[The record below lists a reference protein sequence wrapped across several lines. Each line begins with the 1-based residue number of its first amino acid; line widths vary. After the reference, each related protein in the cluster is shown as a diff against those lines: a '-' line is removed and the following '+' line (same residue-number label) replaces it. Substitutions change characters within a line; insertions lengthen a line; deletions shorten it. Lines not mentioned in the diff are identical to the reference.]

1 MHSFVHYFIF
11 VTMEN
16 PFDNDNY
23 SDQADSDL
31 ISDALNGSKA
41 SLEILISR
49 HQPFIYNVAW
59 KMVLNPQ
66 NAEDITQDI
75 LIKVITKLSQF
86 DNRSQFRTWLYRIV
100 VNHVL
105 NCKKQFRELQF
116 TDFETVGRVIDSLPD
131 NNFSEAEQAQFADA
145 TEDVRVSCTAGM
157 LLCLDR
163 EQRITFILGGIF
175 NIDHKLGAEI
185 LEISPDNFRQRLSR
199 ARRDLYSFMENKCGL
214 INKSNP
220 CRCPKKTK
228 AFIDN
233 GWTFPDN
240 LQFNTRHIADIYKSV
255 PEKNEQLLDVV
266 EEKYKT
272 LFLSH
277 PLQQPLNANQV
288 VEELLH
294 DSRVRSIFD
303 LN

>member
-1 MHSFVHYFIF
+1 
-11 VTMEN
+11 MEN
-16 PFDNDNY
+16 PFDIHNY
-23 SDQADSDL
+23 SDQTDWELVTES
-31 ISDALNGSKA
+31 LNGSKE
-41 SLEILISR
+41 SLGNLIAR

-86 DNRSQFRTWLYRIV
+86 DNKSQFRTWLYRIV

-116 TDFETVGRVIDSLPD
+116 TDFETVGNVIESLPD
-131 NNFSEAEQAQFADA
+131 NDFSDAEQMQYADA
-145 TEDVRVSCTAGM
+145 TVDVRISCTAGM

-163 EQRITFILGGIF
+163 EQRITFVLGAIF

-185 LEISPDNFRQRLSR
+185 LDISPDNFRQRLSR
-199 ARRDLYSFMENKCGL
+199 ARKDLHSFMQNKCGL
-214 INKSNP
+214 INKENP

-240 LQFNTRHIADIYKSV
+240 LQFNSRLITNIYKSV
-255 PEKNEQLLDVV
+255 PKKNEQLLDIV
-266 EEKYKT
+266 EEKYQT
-272 LFLSH
+272 LFSEH
-277 PLQQPLNANQV
+277 PLQQPLNKTKIV
-288 VEELLH
+288 DELLQ
-294 DSRVRSIFD
+294 DKRIRTIFN

>member
-1 MHSFVHYFIF
+1 
-11 VTMEN
+11 MEN
-16 PFDNDNY
+16 PLDNNNY
-23 SDQADSDL
+23 SDHTDSVL
-31 ISDALNGSKA
+31 VSEALNGSKT
-41 SLEILISR
+41 SLGNLISR
-49 HQPFIYNVAW
+49 HQPFIYNVVW

-66 NAEDITQDI
+66 NAEDLTQDI

-116 TDFETVGRVIDSLPD
+116 TDFETVGKVIDSLPD
-131 NNFSEAEQAQFADA
+131 HNFSETEQSQFADT
-145 TEDVRVSCTAGM
+145 TEDVRISCTAGM

-163 EQRITFILGGIF
+163 EQRITFILGAIF

-199 ARRDLYSFMENKCGL
+199 ARKDLHSFMENKCGL
-214 INKSNP
+214 INKNNP

-228 AFIDN
+228 AFIEN

-240 LQFNTRHIADIYKSV
+240 LQFNSRHITDIYKSV
-255 PEKNEQLLDVV
+255 PEKNEQLLDIV
-266 EEKYKT
+266 EEKYQT
-272 LFLSH
+272 LFSEH
-277 PLQQPLNANQV
+277 PLQEPLNATKIV
-288 VEELLH
+288 DELLQ
-294 DSRVRSIFD
+294 DKKIKTIFN

>member
-1 MHSFVHYFIF
+1 
-11 VTMEN
+11 MEN
-16 PFDNDNY
+16 PFDNHNY
-23 SDQADSDL
+23 NDQTDWVLVTAS
-31 ISDALNGSKA
+31 LNGSKA
-41 SLEILISR
+41 SLENLIAR

-86 DNRSQFRTWLYRIV
+86 DNKSQFRTWLYRIV

-116 TDFETVGRVIDSLPD
+116 TDFETVGNVIDSLPD
-131 NNFSEAEQAQFADA
+131 NNFSEAEQKQYADA
-145 TEDVRVSCTAGM
+145 TEDVRISCTGGM

-163 EQRITFILGGIF
+163 EQRITFILGAIF

-199 ARRDLYSFMENKCGL
+199 ARKDLHSFMQNKCGL
-214 INKSNP
+214 INKDNP

-240 LQFNTRHIADIYKSV
+240 LQFNSRLITDIYKSV
-255 PEKNEQLLDVV
+255 PEKNEQLLDIV
-266 EEKYKT
+266 EEKYQS
-272 LFLSH
+272 LFSEH
-277 PLQQPLNANQV
+277 PLQQPLSKAKIV
-288 VEELLH
+288 DELLQ
-294 DSRVRSIFD
+294 DKKIRTIFN

>member
-1 MHSFVHYFIF
+1 MI
-11 VTMEN
+11 EN
-16 PFDNDNY
+16 PFDNKHYN
-23 SDQADSDL
+23 DQNDWEL
-31 ISDALNGSKA
+31 VKA
-41 SLEILISR
+41 SLDGSKKALGELIER

-66 NAEDITQDI
+66 NAEDITQDV

-86 DNRSQFRTWLYRIV
+86 DNKSQFRTWLYRIV
-100 VNHVL
+100 VNHIL

-116 TDFETVGRVIDSLPD
+116 TDFETVGKVIDSLPD
-131 NNFSEAEQAQFADA
+131 NEFFENEQTIFVDA
-145 TEDVRVSCTAGM
+145 TEDVRISCTAGM

-163 EQRITFILGGIF
+163 EQRITFILGAIF

-185 LEISPDNFRQRLSR
+185 LEITPDNFRQRLSR
-199 ARRDLYSFMENKCGL
+199 ARKDLHSFMHNKCGL
-214 INKSNP
+214 VNKNNP

-240 LQFNTRHIADIYKSV
+240 LQFNTRLLNDIYKSV
-255 PEKNEQLLDVV
+255 PEKNEQLLDIV
-266 EEKYKT
+266 EEKYQK
-272 LFLSH
+272 LFSEH
-277 PLQQPLNANQV
+277 PLQQPLNSSKIID
-288 VEELLH
+288 ELLQ
-294 DSRVRSIFD
+294 DKKIKTIFN